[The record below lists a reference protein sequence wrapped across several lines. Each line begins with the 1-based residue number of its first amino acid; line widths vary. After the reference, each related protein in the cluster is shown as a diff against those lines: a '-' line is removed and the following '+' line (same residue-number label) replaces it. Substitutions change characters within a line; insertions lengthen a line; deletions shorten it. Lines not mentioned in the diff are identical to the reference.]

1 MHTKNFHRSQVTWAQ
16 QVTIP
21 IMDSKSYREKLKSNS
36 VESIWMMKSLFS
48 FHILL
53 KVFQKEEGK
62 AKLKVNLSQ
71 KFI

>member
-1 MHTKNFHRSQVTWAQ
+1 MHTKNFHISQVTWAQ

-48 FHILL
+48 HHILF
-53 KVFQKEEGK
+53 KVFQKEGRK
-62 AKLKVNLSQ
+62 AKL
-71 KFI
+71 